1 MPFTTLAFDA
11 RTTSAPTPE
20 INASYKKRVIKTPAR
35 MDKIDIPAEYKTITR
50 QVVDR
55 PALSTSNTIAAR
67 SETVTRTILAKKG
80 GITS

>member
-1 MPFTTLAFDA
+1 VPFTTLAFDA